1 MLCLFGIF
9 RCYAGRI
16 RTCKK
21 GLKPEKVNPLF
32 FGSFAQ
38 QNQDEYL
45 VRMDNVMKSGTK
57 VYKTIVLDIY
67 NLGTVLQNKKYRFL
81 SYSYRIFLA
90 GMIIS
95 VILFVGE
102 QYFKLRF

>member
-1 MLCLFGIF
+1 M
-9 RCYAGRI
+9 
-16 RTCKK
+16 
-21 GLKPEKVNPLF
+21 KPEKVNPLF

-45 VRMDNVMKSGTK
+45 ERMDNVMKSGTK

-102 QYFKLRF
+102 QYFK